1 MEDPRWLNPSCTS
14 MVLWSTG
21 SMKQRSHWMLGTD
34 AGVRVKALL
43 LTHPAFQKEPHMVSD
58 TLKLLEWIADRT
70 IGAEKGEDD
79 WGVPTKKF
87 QNAFRKGRQRHTAFK
102 AALVDLGV
110 VKMTKQ
116 YVAPGPVTKGAV
128 ARYSLNPT
136 FKEAYLEAAASWTP
150 PPEDRGKL
158 VRKRG
163 RRIREA
169 QAILDPFSR
178 THEILSCLVEMD
190 WDAVPKSGE
199 RLAIAKAIMGKLERV
214 EFERIENDG
223 ESSRLYHPL
232 GNMPKDFRKGLR
244 AAGKV
249 YCGEVDVRACWPTF
263 LAAQLRALNRDTSE
277 AFKAEYKAWTDAF
290 CDEKKDPRETIL
302 LETGLPIKPSE
313 MKECLNKY
321 LNGSLQAALKNR
333 RKVSPRYAALE
344 RWFASRYPLMHKA
357 WEATGPSNLAYK
369 IGLNFETPLM
379 TDPRLYEFAEKNEVK
394 FFYQYDGFGVF
405 AKPGSQ
411 EALEAVLAGLCRLM
425 RDISTEK
432 FGVPIVVKR
441 QIMAL

>member
-1 MEDPRWLNPSCTS
+1 MEDPRWMNPSCTS

-21 SMKQRSHWMLGTD
+21 SMKQRSHWMLGAA

-43 LTHPAFQKEPHMVSD
+43 LTHPAYQKEPGMVSD

-79 WGVPTKKF
+79 WGIPTKKF
-87 QNAFRKGRQRHTAFK
+87 QNAFRRGRQRHTVFK
-102 AALVDLGV
+102 AALVDLGI

-136 FKEAYLEAAASWTP
+136 FKEAYLEAAVSWTP

-169 QAILDPFSR
+169 QAILDSFSR
-178 THEILSCLVEMD
+178 THEVLSCIVEMD
-190 WDAVPKSGE
+190 WEAAPKEGE

-214 EFERIENDG
+214 DFDRIENDG

-232 GNMPKDFRKGLR
+232 GNMPKEFRKHLR
-244 AAGKV
+244 AGDKV
-249 YCGEVDVRACWPTF
+249 YAGEVDVRACWPTF
-263 LAAQLRALNRDTSE
+263 LAAQLRDLNQEGSE
-277 AFKAEYKAWTDAF
+277 AFKAECKEWTDAF
-290 CDEKKDPRETIL
+290 CDVKNDPREAIL
-302 LETGLPIKPSE
+302 HETGLLITSSK

-344 RWFASRYPLMHKA
+344 RWLSNRYPLMHKA
-357 WEATGPSNLAYK
+357 WEAAGPSNLAYK

-379 TDPRLYEFAEKNEVK
+379 TDRRLYEYAEGNGITL
-394 FFYQYDGFGVF
+394 FYQFDGVGVF
-405 AKPGSQ
+405 ARPEDRANLK
-411 EALEAVLAGLCRLM
+411 LVLAGLRRLM
-425 RDISTEK
+425 SDISTEK
-432 FGVPIVVKR
+432 FGVPIVVR
-441 QIMAL
+441 

>member
-1 MEDPRWLNPSCTS
+1 
-14 MVLWSTG
+14 
-21 SMKQRSHWMLGTD
+21 
-34 AGVRVKALL
+34 
-43 LTHPAFQKEPHMVSD
+43 
-58 TLKLLEWIADRT
+58 
-70 IGAEKGEDD
+70 
-79 WGVPTKKF
+79 
-87 QNAFRKGRQRHTAFK
+87 
-102 AALVDLGV
+102 
-110 VKMTKQ
+110 
-116 YVAPGPVTKGAV
+116 
-128 ARYSLNPT
+128 
-136 FKEAYLEAAASWTP
+136 
-150 PPEDRGKL
+150 
-158 VRKRG
+158 
-163 RRIREA
+163 
-169 QAILDPFSR
+169 
-178 THEILSCLVEMD
+178 
-190 WDAVPKSGE
+190 
-199 RLAIAKAIMGKLERV
+199 
-214 EFERIENDG
+214 
-223 ESSRLYHPL
+223 
-232 GNMPKDFRKGLR
+232 
-244 AAGKV
+244 
-249 YCGEVDVRACWPTF
+249 
-263 LAAQLRALNRDTSE
+263 LNRNTSE